1 MILTKFQEYF
11 RAPLPTTAE
20 YDMTLCFYV
29 TKLDL
34 SLMKEED
41 VLKLLLGT
49 ILNKAMTKCKKENYL
64 KYPETGTE
72 CRLIGQP
79 QPC

>member
-1 MILTKFQEYF
+1 MILPKFQEYV

-49 ILNKAMTKCKKENYL
+49 ILNKAMTKCNKRKLSEVSRNRH
-64 KYPETGTE
+64 GV
-72 CRLIGQP
+72 
-79 QPC
+79 